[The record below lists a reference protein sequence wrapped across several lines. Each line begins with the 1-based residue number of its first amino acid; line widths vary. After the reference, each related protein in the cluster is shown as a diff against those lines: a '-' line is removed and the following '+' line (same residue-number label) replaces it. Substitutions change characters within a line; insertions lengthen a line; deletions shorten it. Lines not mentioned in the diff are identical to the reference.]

1 MPLALLVS
9 LPDAIRSKYGR
20 RGIVWR
26 TSAGSW
32 LCCKSK
38 AKKEGRV
45 CIFSVRVSVFVF
57 LESHVSS
64 MGPPATVVSGCQSHI
79 YSTPTEQASHFH
91 GSWTRNVS
99 PNSSTFFGV
108 ASLAMVFFG
117 KRGWPTGFHQF
128 HLAENWL
135 GDHHDPPWSTIL
147 KDHERSKPM
156 SSSSPTN
163 MYVYAN
169 IHIYIC
175 VLYIHMYI
183 ILRKYAVF
191 FWPAVSY
198 TFGEIRQ

>member
-1 MPLALLVS
+1 MALFGELPLA
-9 LPDAIRSKYGR
+9 PDYAASRKR
-20 RGIVWR
+20 KKKDE
-26 TSAGSW
+26 SAFFLCEFQFLFSW
-32 LCCKSK
+32 K
-38 AKKEGRV
+38 AMCPAWV
-45 CIFSVRVSVFVF
+45 
-57 LESHVSS
+57 L
-64 MGPPATVVSGCQSHI
+64 PATVVSGCQSHI

-99 PNSSTFFGV
+99 PNSSTFLGV

-156 SSSSPTN
+156 SSSSSTN
-163 MYVYAN
+163 KYVCICKYTY
-169 IHIYIC
+169 IYIC

>member
-38 AKKEGRV
+38 AQKEGRV

-99 PNSSTFFGV
+99 PNSSTFLGV

-117 KRGWPTGFHQF
+117 KRGWPTRFHQF

-147 KDHERSKPM
+147 KDHERFKAYVVILIHQQICLYSQNIYVNIFIY
-156 SSSSPTN
+156 T
-163 MYVYAN
+163 YVYDM
-169 IHIYIC
+169 ILCFHIPSE
-175 VLYIHMYI
+175 
-183 ILRKYAVF
+183 K
-191 FWPAVSY
+191 
-198 TFGEIRQ
+198 